1 MEWGHLYSPQ
11 GSLPKCNLVVTQV
24 STQKSLTIIEI
35 KIGVRIT
42 HQGTL
47 WSLVSQQLLKKEKEN
62 HIITDSIYK
71 PSTGGFHMPVAA
83 PLTPGLPNKP
93 ALTTTSLTHRLVRW
107 PLLIARPCLREE
119 AGTAGLYNGPRFPVN
134 PHPSQQSRPTLVLEP
149 GWFRQEGV
157 ESV

>member
-1 MEWGHLYSPQ
+1 MERGHLYSPQ
-11 GSLPKCNLVVTQV
+11 GSLPKCSLVVTQV

-71 PSTGGFHMPVAA
+71 RSIGG
-83 PLTPGLPNKP
+83 
-93 ALTTTSLTHRLVRW
+93 
-107 PLLIARPCLREE
+107 
-119 AGTAGLYNGPRFPVN
+119 
-134 PHPSQQSRPTLVLEP
+134 
-149 GWFRQEGV
+149 
-157 ESV
+157 

>member
-1 MEWGHLYSPQ
+1 MERGRLYSPQ
-11 GSLPKCNLVVTQV
+11 GSLPKCSLVVTQV

-71 PSTGGFHMPVAA
+71 QSIGG
-83 PLTPGLPNKP
+83 
-93 ALTTTSLTHRLVRW
+93 
-107 PLLIARPCLREE
+107 
-119 AGTAGLYNGPRFPVN
+119 
-134 PHPSQQSRPTLVLEP
+134 
-149 GWFRQEGV
+149 
-157 ESV
+157 